1 MHDTLEGWLCVWGGG
16 PSYRVFISLK
26 KNDLAISAFLLPGP

>member
-1 MHDTLEGWLCVWGGG
+1 MHDTLEGWLCVWGDDPLIGSLF
-16 PSYRVFISLK
+16 PLK